1 MINLGKAIF
10 RLTLLLILCALS
22 TSVFAQAQRVEVQ
35 LSSQRVNLDDSVI
48 LNVRAY
54 GMDAEL
60 DPSALNAD
68 FDVTKRSSSRQVTI
82 ENGKRTSLVEWVLE
96 LIPKRAGTLEVPPI
110 IVGSEQSRPLTL
122 LVEAPATGAARDLFL
137 EASVDVSEPYVQA
150 QVIYTLRVFQG
161 VRLLDASLQVP
172 EVDEV
177 VMQQLTDESKY
188 QQVVNGRTYNVSE
201 LRYSVFPQQSGSVQI
216 PSLALQAVIQVNPQQ
231 QANTRTR
238 TKRVT
243 RRSEEIEL
251 QVQARPDDMRS
262 TWWLPAKE
270 VVLQSEWSTPIDQMQ
285 VDQPVTRT
293 VTVMA
298 TGVADA
304 QLPELDIPVVK
315 NLSVYADSPTSATNA
330 SERGLISQQTNTW
343 AVIPQVAGSLV
354 LPEIRVDW
362 FDTESGEARTA
373 VLPEET
379 LNVVGTSTT
388 TTTSNNQN
396 TSSADLAP
404 DDTAVSQTTD
414 STEDSDALADLNQA
428 DEASVSSESPTPS
441 LSATNSA
448 ALQPAVSQWRNVA
461 IALLAGWLLSLLGL
475 WLWWRKKLTELASNT
490 SVKTQPAESDSM
502 RFRRRAG
509 SKAALASV
517 KTACDTAD
525 PSKISKEVLSWAAM
539 VWPGTAPTNLPDV
552 AQRLNSQ
559 SLAQAFEAL
568 DAQQYRPSGSVKPVA
583 VETIPELLSN
593 AVDGYQVEAPNS
605 PNSKALPSL

>member
-1 MINLGKAIF
+1 MINLGRTIL
-10 RLTLLLILCALS
+10 RLSLLLILYAIS
-22 TSVFAQAQRVEVQ
+22 TAVFAQAQRVEVQ

-54 GMDAEL
+54 GLDSEI
-60 DPSALNAD
+60 DPSALNAE

-96 LIPKRAGTLEVPPI
+96 LIPKRAGTLEIPPI
-110 IVGSEQSRPLTL
+110 IVGTEQSRPLTL

-137 EASVDVSEPYVQA
+137 EASVDVNEPYVQA

-201 LRYSVFPQQSGSVQI
+201 LRYSVFPQQSGSVKI

-231 QANTRTR
+231 QANSRTR

-243 RRSEEIEL
+243 RRSEEIDL
-251 QVQARPDDMRS
+251 KVQARPDDMLS
-262 TWWLPAKE
+262 SWWLPAKE
-270 VVLQSEWSTPIDQMQ
+270 VVLQSEWSTPVDQLQ

-304 QLPELDIPVVK
+304 QLPELDIPEVQ

-330 SERGLISQQTNTW
+330 SDRGLISQQTNTW

-354 LPEIRVDW
+354 LPEIRVNW
-362 FDTESGEARTA
+362 FDTELGEARTA

-379 LNVVGTSTT
+379 LNVIGTS
-388 TTTSNNQN
+388 SASNNNQN
-396 TSSADLAP
+396 TPSTNLTQTDSSA
-404 DDTAVSQTTD
+404 SQTTV
-414 STEDSDALADLNQA
+414 STDDSDALADLNQA
-428 DEASVSSESPTPS
+428 TEESAPTESSTAA
-441 LSATNSA
+441 LSATNSP
-448 ALQPAVSQWRNVA
+448 ALQPTASQWRNVA
-461 IALLAGWLLSLLGL
+461 IALLAGWLLSLLGI
-475 WLWWRKKLTELASNT
+475 WFWWRKKLSGQTSNKDM
-490 SVKTQPAESDSM
+490 KTQQAETDSM

-509 SKAALASV
+509 SNAALASV

-539 VWPGTAPTNLPDV
+539 VWPGAAPTNLPDV

-568 DAQQYRPSGSVKPVA
+568 DAQQFRPSGSVKPVA
-583 VETIPELLSN
+583 VETIPELLRK
-593 AVDGYQVEAPNS
+593 AVDGYQDKAPNS